1 MTVSIVIPT
10 YNRAELVE
18 RAVRSV
24 LAQTYANLDI
34 IIVDDG
40 STDGTLERIVLL
52 QRTDRRIRPIRH
64 EANRG
69 AQAARNTGIKAAI
82 GEYIAFL
89 DSDNEWLPQKI
100 EKQLALFTSQP
111 SSPGV
116 VYCGFTRFNSAQELT
131 HEYIPEYRGYVYPIV
146 LRNWLTDTS
155 TIVVRREFLALIQ
168 GLNET
173 LRAYHEWD
181 LCIRLARECDF
192 DFMPECLTIYHEHTQ
207 SSISKNLLVDAQGYQ
222 QVVEFYKEDIVRE
235 CGVKVL
241 SSHYLKTGRLFIQA
255 EQFDLARDYFRKS
268 IQKDPLNTIAMLH
281 YCATCLGSHIYKKLY
296 SLRKREGAHTIG

>member
-10 YNRAELVE
+10 YNRAELLE

-34 IIVDDG
+34 IIIDDG
-40 STDGTLERIVLL
+40 STDDTRERIISL
-52 QRTDRRIRPIRH
+52 QQTDRRIRTISL

-69 AQAARNTGIKAAI
+69 AQAARNTGIKTAI

-100 EKQLALFTSQP
+100 EKQLAHFTSQP
-111 SSPGV
+111 STPGV
-116 VYCGFTRFNSAQELT
+116 VYCGFSRLNIAQEVI
-131 HEYIPEYRGYVYPIV
+131 HEYKPEYRGYVYPMV

-155 TIVVRREFLALIQ
+155 TIIVRREFLALIQ

-192 DFMPECLTIYHEHTQ
+192 DFVPECLTIYHEHTQ

-222 QVVEFYKEDIVRE
+222 HVVEFYKEDIVRE
-235 CGVKVL
+235 CGEKAL
-241 SSHYLKTGRLFIQA
+241 SSHYLKTARLFIQA
-255 EQFDLARDYFRKS
+255 EQFDLARDYFHKS
-268 IQKDPLNTIAMLH
+268 IQKDPLNTKAVLH
-281 YCATCLGSHIYKKLY
+281 YCATCLGWDIYKKFY
-296 SLRKREGAHTIG
+296 SLRKREGAHKIG